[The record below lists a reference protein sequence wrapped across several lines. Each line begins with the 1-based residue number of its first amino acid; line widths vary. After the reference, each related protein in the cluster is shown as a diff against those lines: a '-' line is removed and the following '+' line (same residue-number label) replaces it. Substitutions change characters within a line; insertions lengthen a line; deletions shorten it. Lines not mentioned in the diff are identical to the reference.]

1 MWRFDMKPSRRLAA
15 TLTLVGSVLFAL
27 SPLSWAQSVLVPD
40 SGFVEEAILTDLPPA
55 TAIAFGPE
63 DRTYLA
69 LKEGIVRVAKGGTLL
84 ATPFIDISAMTNRR
98 TDRGLGGIALD
109 PQFPTR
115 PYVYLFFT
123 YDPPELLAD
132 DTAPRVSRLIRVQ
145 ADAAKNYNV
154 ALPGS
159 IEVILGK
166 NSIAQNTASQLAV
179 GTTIIPEPASCM
191 TGLTM
196 DGSPIEDCL
205 PSDELSH
212 SAGTIIFGA
221 DGYLYASHGDG
232 SSYNGSSKPSLRS
245 QMIDS
250 LAGKILRIDPNTGQ
264 GVPGNPFFDPANPSS
279 NRSRVWSY
287 GMRNPFRI
295 TVDPSTGQVYQG
307 DVGTSSWE
315 EVNSGKG
322 TNHGWPCYE
331 GGNTT
336 NSTVGTGNTISIVN
350 NAFKEFSRTSALCG
364 ALYNQGLGAVTAPL
378 FAYKHPVDAN
388 GKDLGASITGVA
400 FYPGTTYP
408 AKYRG
413 ALFIADYAQRS
424 IRYLTFDTKGFPT
437 VNAFANETSASSG
450 PVQLII
456 GPDTNLY
463 AVFLDL
469 VTRKSQVR
477 RYRYTGSS
485 NTPPTVV
492 LKANP
497 TGGSIPLAVSFS
509 TAGTSDADGQ
519 SLSYSWDFGDG
530 TGAGETSANPVHV
543 YQTVGTFEAKVFV
556 KETTAPFAESTTD
569 VTIRTGVTPPRVH
582 ILSPAPDTTYAIGD
596 TISFSGYAEFDG
608 VRVPDSALTWTVIQ
622 QHNLHEHLLDEI
634 PGVSSGSFQTSEHT
648 DNTRFMVCLYAT
660 AGIGLD
666 DQKCVMINPRTI
678 DTTFLSDPTGAE
690 MTYVDEELQFLTP
703 YIAKPIE
710 NSQQTVI
717 APLVHQSR
725 SFSKWSDG
733 DTNRERAFTVGT
745 TSTEFRA
752 IYENR
757 PPTPVIT
764 ASQLAGPAPLTLT
777 LSAANSTDP
786 EDSGLRYSWSLG
798 GSQLANTVSTSQ
810 TFTQVG
816 KYPVTLR
823 VTDSLGLY
831 AEIVTTIVV
840 YDPTAINKAPSV
852 AAPLP
857 QATRLGSSMTL
868 NGTVSDD
875 GLPSGVLNTL
885 WSRVRGPSS
894 LDILTPTRASTGV
907 NATAIGTYLVKL
919 ESNDSA
925 LRSAQ
930 NTLVTV
936 NPSSAPFA
944 VTSFSLINADTD
956 QVIPG
961 YETIQNGAI
970 IGLSNLGATAINVRA
985 NTQGSGIGSVVFLQ
999 DGVATGSDAS
1009 SPFSIEPSVSSDV
1022 PSWVYTKKRYL
1033 VTAVPFSLAGGQG
1046 AQGDALSIQFTLTT
1060 SPVTNSAPTAVIQT
1074 NPLTGTP
1081 PLAMT
1086 LDGSS
1091 STDPQNDP
1099 LTYLWEFPDG
1109 TTSTRAIT
1117 SKTFSLAGIYPIR
1130 LTVKDPAG
1138 LTGTLTRTITV
1149 GDAPTPTPTQTWT
1162 PTATSTPTSTPTRAP
1177 TATPTPTP
1185 SLTPTR
1191 TITPTVTPTATPT
1204 RTSTPTPIRTF
1215 TPTATPTPAPINVAP
1230 SVDPGLAQT
1239 LVFGNPVTLTGTVR
1253 DDGLPTNTLSI
1264 LWSRVRGPGILTLSQ
1279 PTKAITGV
1287 TPSLPGTYLV
1297 KLEASDSILR
1307 TTKNGIFTVNPPGT
1321 SFGVSSF
1328 TLINAATGQPFP
1340 GYESI
1345 QNGAVI
1351 TLSNLGTAPKINLRA
1366 NVSGAGA
1373 ASMRWL
1379 SDAAALSLDNTAP
1392 FAIAPSSG
1400 STYPEWLYAKQL
1412 YRLTAV
1418 PFSAANASGTQ
1429 GAALSI
1435 QFTLR

>member
-1 MWRFDMKPSRRLAA
+1 MKPSRKLAA
-15 TLTLVGSVLFAL
+15 TLTLVCCALFAI
-27 SPLSWAQSVLVPD
+27 SPSSWAQSVLVPD

-84 ATPFIDISAMTNRR
+84 STPFIDISAMTNRR

-232 SSYNGSSKPSLRS
+232 SSYNGASKPSLRS

-250 LAGKILRIDPNTGQ
+250 LAGKVMRIDPNTGR
-264 GVPGNPFFDPANPSS
+264 GVPGNPFFDPANPGS

-295 TVDPSTGQVYQG
+295 TVDPATGQVYQG

-350 NAFKEFSRTSALCG
+350 NAFKEFSRTSAFCG

-424 IRYLTFDTKGFPT
+424 IRYLTFDAKGFPT
-437 VNAFANETSASSG
+437 VNPFANETSTSSG

-556 KETTAPFAESTTD
+556 KENTAPFAESTTD

-582 ILSPAPDTTYAIGD
+582 IVSPAPDTTYAIGD

-710 NSQQTVI
+710 NSQQTMI

-733 DTNRERAFTVGT
+733 DTNRERAFTVGANPA
-745 TSTEFRA
+745 EFKA
-752 IYENR
+752 LYENR

-764 ASQLAGPAPLTLT
+764 ASQLAGPAPLTVSF
-777 LSAANSTDP
+777 SASNSRDP
-786 EDSGLRYSWSLG
+786 EDTGLRYSWSIG
-798 GSQLANTVSTSQ
+798 GSQFANTVTTNQ
-810 TFTQVG
+810 TFTQPG
-816 KYPVTLR
+816 QYPITLR
-823 VTDSLGLY
+823 VIDSLGSY
-831 AEIVTTIVV
+831 TEVMNTIIV
-840 YDPTAINKAPSV
+840 YDPTASNKAPTVS
-852 AAPLP
+852 APLP
-857 QATRLGSSMTL
+857 RTTRIGNSFTV
-868 NGTVSDD
+868 NGGTSDD
-875 GLPSGVLNTL
+875 GLPVGVLNTL
-885 WSRVRGPSS
+885 WSRIRGPGS
-894 LDILTPTRASTGV
+894 LDFSSATRVTTGVTPTT
-907 NATAIGTYLVKL
+907 IGTYLIKL
-919 ESNDSA
+919 ESNDSV
-925 LRSAQ
+925 LRTAQ

-936 NPSSAPFA
+936 NPSVAPFS
-944 VTSFSLINADTD
+944 VTSFSLVNAETD
-956 QVIPG
+956 QAIPG
-961 YETIQNGAI
+961 YETIKNGAI
-970 IGLSNLGATAINVRA
+970 IGLSNLGTTAINVRA

-999 DGVATGSDAS
+999 DAVATSSDAS
-1009 SPFSIEPSVSSDV
+1009 APYSIEPSVSSDL
-1022 PSWVYTKKRYL
+1022 PAWTYTRKRYL

-1046 AQGDALSIQFTLTT
+1046 IQGDALSIQFTLVA
-1060 SPVTNSAPTAVIQT
+1060 SPIVNTAPTALIKT

-1081 PLAMT
+1081 PLAVT
-1086 LDGSS
+1086 FDGSS
-1091 STDPQNDP
+1091 STDPQNEP
-1099 LTYLWEFPDG
+1099 LTYLWEFSDG
-1109 TTSTRAIT
+1109 TTSTRALT
-1117 SKTFSLAGIYPIR
+1117 SKTFSLAGTYPVR
-1130 LTVKDPAG
+1130 LTVRDPSG
-1138 LTGTLTRTITV
+1138 LTGTATANITV
-1149 GDAPTPTPTQTWT
+1149 GNPSPVTPTT
-1162 PTATSTPTSTPTRAP
+1162 TPTSTPTPRP
-1177 TATPTPTP
+1177 TTTPTPTVT
-1185 SLTPTR
+1185 STP
-1191 TITPTVTPTATPT
+1191 TITPTATATRTPTPTAT
-1204 RTSTPTPIRTF
+1204 RTS
-1215 TPTATPTPAPINVAP
+1215 TPTATPTPGGVNVAP
-1230 SVDPGLAQT
+1230 FVDPGLPQT
-1239 LVFGNPVTLTGTVR
+1239 LVFGNPITLTGTVR
-1253 DDGLPTNTLSI
+1253 DDGLPNNTLSI
-1264 LWSRVRGPGILTLSQ
+1264 LWSAARGPGTLTFSQ

-1287 TPSLPGTYLV
+1287 TPSGQGTYLV
-1297 KLEASDSILR
+1297 KLEASDSLLR
-1307 TTKNGIFTVNPPGT
+1307 TTKNGLFTVNPAGT
-1321 SFGVSSF
+1321 TFGVSSF

-1366 NVSGAGA
+1366 NVSGTGA

-1392 FAIAPSSG
+1392 FAIAPSTG
-1400 STYPEWLYAKQL
+1400 STYPAWLYEKKI

>member
-1 MWRFDMKPSRRLAA
+1 MKPYRRLAA
-15 TLTLVGSVLFAL
+15 TLTLVCCALFAL

-40 SGFVEEAILTDLPPA
+40 SGFVEEAILTGLPPA

-69 LKEGIVRVAKGGTLL
+69 LKEGIVRVAKSGTLL

-166 NSIAQNTASQLAV
+166 NSTAQNTASQIAV

-196 DGSPIEDCL
+196 DGAPIEDCL

-232 SSYNGSSKPSLRS
+232 SSYSGSSKPSLRS

-264 GVPGNPFFDPANPSS
+264 GVPGNPFFDPANPGS

-295 TVDPSTGQVYQG
+295 TVDPATGQVYQG

-315 EVNSGKG
+315 EVNAGKG

-336 NSTVGTGNTISIVN
+336 NSTIGTGNTVSMVN
-350 NAFKEFSRTSALCG
+350 TAFKEFSRTSAFCG

-408 AKYRG
+408 AKFRG

-437 VNAFANETSASSG
+437 VNPFANETSASSG

-497 TGGSIPLAVSFS
+497 TGGSIPLAVNFS

-519 SLSYSWDFGDG
+519 SLTYSWDFGDG

-543 YQTVGTFEAKVFV
+543 YQTVGTFEARVVV
-556 KETTAPFAESTTD
+556 KENTAPFAESTTD

-582 ILSPAPDTTYAIGD
+582 IVSPTPDTTYAIGD

-608 VRVPDSALTWTVIQ
+608 VRVPDSTLTWTVIQ
-622 QHNLHEHLLDEI
+622 QHNLHEHLVDEI
-634 PGVSSGSFQTSEHT
+634 SGVSSGSFQTSEHT

-666 DQKCVMINPRTI
+666 DQKCVTIQPRTI

-717 APLVHQSR
+717 APLIHQSR
-725 SFSKWSDG
+725 SFSKWNDG
-733 DTNRERAFTVGT
+733 STNREKAFTVGAT
-745 TSTEFRA
+745 PKEFQA
-752 IYENR
+752 LYENR
-757 PPTPVIT
+757 PPTSVIT
-764 ASQLAGPAPLTLT
+764 ASQLAGPAPFTVT
-777 LSAANSTDP
+777 LSAATSRDP
-786 EDSGLRYSWSLG
+786 EDTGLRYSWSIG
-798 GSQLANTVSTSQ
+798 GSQFANTVTTSQ
-810 TFTQVG
+810 TFTQPG
-816 KYPVTLR
+816 QYPITLR
-823 VTDSLGLY
+823 VIDSLGSY
-831 AEIVTTIVV
+831 TEVMNTVIV
-840 YDPTAINKAPSV
+840 YDPTAINKAPIVS
-852 AAPLP
+852 APLP
-857 QATRLGSSMTL
+857 RMTRLGNSFTI
-868 NGTVSDD
+868 NGSVSDD
-875 GLPSGVLNTL
+875 GLPVGVLNTL
-885 WSRVRGPSS
+885 WSRIRGPGS
-894 LDILTPTRASTGV
+894 LDFSSATRVTTGVTPTT
-907 NATAIGTYLVKL
+907 IGTYLIKL
-919 ESNDSA
+919 ESNDSI
-925 LRSAQ
+925 LRTGQ

-936 NPSSAPFA
+936 NPSVVPFS
-944 VTSFSLINADTD
+944 VTSFSLVNAETD

-961 YETIQNGAI
+961 YETIKNGAI
-970 IGLSNLGATAINVRA
+970 IGLSNLGTTAINIRA

-999 DGVATGSDAS
+999 DAVATSSDAS
-1009 SPFSIEPSVSSDV
+1009 LPYSIEPSASSDF
-1022 PSWVYTKKRYL
+1022 PAWAYTRKRYL

-1046 AQGDALSIQFTLTT
+1046 TQGDALSIQFTLAA
-1060 SPVTNSAPTAVIQT
+1060 SPVTNTAPTALIKT

-1081 PLAMT
+1081 PLAVT
-1086 LDGSS
+1086 FDGSS
-1091 STDPQNDP
+1091 STDPQNEP

-1109 TTSTRAIT
+1109 TTSTRGFT
-1117 SKTFSLAGIYPIR
+1117 SKTFSLAGTYPVR
-1130 LTVKDPAG
+1130 LTVRDPSG
-1138 LTGTLTRTITV
+1138 LTGTSTANITV
-1149 GDAPTPTPTQTWT
+1149 GDLPPATPTPTPMSTATSTATPRPTTTPT
-1162 PTATSTPTSTPTRAP
+1162 PTATSTPTITPTATTTR
-1177 TATPTPTP
+1177 TPTPT
-1185 SLTPTR
+1185 
-1191 TITPTVTPTATPT
+1191 AT
-1204 RTSTPTPIRTF
+1204 RTS
-1215 TPTATPTPAPINVAP
+1215 TPTATPTPRSVNVAP
-1230 SVDPGLAQT
+1230 SVDPGLPQT
-1239 LVFGNPVTLTGTVR
+1239 LVFGNPITLTGTVR
-1253 DDGLPTNTLSI
+1253 DDGLPSNTLSI
-1264 LWSRVRGPGILTLSQ
+1264 LWSGVRGPGSLTFSQ

-1287 TPSLPGTYLV
+1287 TPSGQGTYLV
-1297 KLEASDSILR
+1297 KLGASDSVLR
-1307 TTKNGIFTVNPPGT
+1307 TTKNGLFTVNPPNT
-1321 SFGVSSF
+1321 TFGVSSF
-1328 TLINAATGQPFP
+1328 TLINSATGQPFP
-1340 GYESI
+1340 GYENI
-1345 QNGAVI
+1345 PNGAVI
-1351 TLSNLGTAPKINLRA
+1351 TLSNLGAAPKISVRA
-1366 NVSGAGA
+1366 NVSGSGA
-1373 ASMRWL
+1373 ASVRWL
-1379 SDAAALSLDNTAP
+1379 SDAAPLSLDNTTP

-1400 STYPEWLYAKQL
+1400 STYPEWLYAKQT

-1418 PFSAANASGTQ
+1418 PFSGANASGSQ